1 MSEPT
6 TVTSQ
11 SHAQLIWQPGVV
23 ADKSGDEYCVE
34 MDTPQHC
41 QRCLDGQGCGAGVF
55 SQLFAKKGAR
65 LMVSSIEPLNIGDR
79 VQVGVSPQGILKA
92 SVALYAWPLAL
103 FLLTLVVVGPLWLKL
118 GLWGGEWGVL
128 VVALAVPAFGIKALA
143 QLRFQAVNPTVVPLS
158 CSKTDP
164 ALDR

>member
-11 SHAQLIWQPGVV
+11 NHAQPIWQPGVV
-23 ADKSGDEYCVE
+23 ANKSGDQVCIE
-34 MDTPQHC
+34 MDTSQHC

-65 LMVSSIEPLNIGDR
+65 LTVTSLEPLNVGDR
-79 VQVGVSPQGILKA
+79 VWVGVSPQGILKA
-92 SVALYAWPLAL
+92 SMALYAWPLAL
-103 FLLTLVVVGPLWLKL
+103 FLLTLMVVGPLWLEL

-128 VVALAVPAFGIKALA
+128 VVALAVPALGIKALA
-143 QLRFQAVNPTVVPLS
+143 QLRSQALNPTVVPLS